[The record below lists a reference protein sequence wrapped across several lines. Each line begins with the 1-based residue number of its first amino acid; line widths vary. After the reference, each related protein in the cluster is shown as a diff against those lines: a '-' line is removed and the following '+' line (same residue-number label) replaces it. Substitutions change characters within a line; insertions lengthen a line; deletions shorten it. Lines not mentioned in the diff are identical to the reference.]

1 MKDRPVKE
9 KNSAPDEKKLK
20 RGEKQKRIRKIKIAV
35 LIFLAAL
42 AVALGIYGANLKPY
56 DSLKTGTA
64 LYQSVTKAITAQMY
78 IVRDEDYVI
87 TNVSG
92 NIASAVKDGQRVGKG
107 DAVAYSFA
115 SDTAASNLNRI
126 KEIDSR
132 LQYYNHINASS
143 VSSAVTDTLPLKN
156 AAADALFGY
165 LNAVSDGDMTDF
177 NDTSDELRKAIT
189 EMQLSTGVKLDVSE
203 NIASLENEK
212 SALSGSVGSY
222 STITAEHPGYYISG
236 ADGYEKLLDYSS
248 YDKWTAQD
256 VLNAI
261 KAQPQTVPSGVIGK
275 LVNKYT
281 WYLACVVPTD
291 DAVDLKTGQTKTI
304 SFPYSSAGNIKAE
317 LIRMENSAD
326 AGILLVFKCNTM
338 NEEVSELRNETAQ
351 IYISEYNGYKV
362 DNSAIR
368 EVDGRTG
375 VYVIKANSAKFKYVY
390 IIYSDDKYSIVSDPP
405 PVKNEQGE
413 YVEQSNANYLDLYD
427 QYIIGGVDLY
437 DGKYLK

>member
-1 MKDRPVKE
+1 MKTGNDKE
-9 KNSAPDEKKLK
+9 KNSVPGKRNPK

-35 LIFLAAL
+35 LVLLAAS
-42 AVALGIYGANLKPY
+42 AVALGIYGANLKSY

-64 LYQSVTKAITAQMY
+64 LYQTVTKAITAQMF
-78 IVRDEDYVI
+78 IVRDEDYVT

-92 NIASAVKDGQRVGKG
+92 NIASAVEDGQRVGKG
-107 DAVAYSFA
+107 DAVAYSFS

-126 KEIDSR
+126 KEIDSL
-132 LQYYNHINASS
+132 LQYYNHVNSSS

-156 AAADALFGY
+156 DVADALFDY
-165 LNAVSDGDMTDF
+165 LDAVSDGDMTDF
-177 NDTSDELRKAIT
+177 NSASDELRRAIT
-189 EMQLSTGVKLDVSE
+189 EMQLATGVQLDVSE

-212 SALSGSVGSY
+212 SALSGAVGGY
-222 STITAEHPGYYISG
+222 STITADHPGYYISG
-236 ADGYEKLLDYSS
+236 TDGYENLLDYSS
-248 YDKWTAQD
+248 FDKWTAQD

-261 KAQPQTVPSGVIGK
+261 NAQPQSVPAGAIGK

-281 WYLACVVPTD
+281 WYLACVVPAD

-304 SFPYSSAGNIKAE
+304 SFPYSSADNIKAE

-338 NEEVSELRNETAQ
+338 NEEVSELRSETAQ
-351 IYISEYNGYKV
+351 IFISEYKGYKV

-368 EVDGRTG
+368 EVDGKKG
-375 VYVIKANSAKFKYVY
+375 VYVIKANSAVFKYVY
-390 IIYSDDKYSIVSDPP
+390 IVYSSDKYSIVSDPP
-405 PVKNEQGE
+405 PVKNEEGE
-413 YVEQSNANYLDLYD
+413 YIEQSNANYLDLYD
-427 QYIIGGVDLY
+427 RYIIGGVDLY